1 MHGGFPI
8 CRECSAGVLVP
19 LSDFGA
25 QGAAIHYKA
34 WVCTNPQ
41 CGFNLKMRGGE
52 VHRNEPVTDLHGGA
66 RPMLRRAVAPANE
79 AAGNR
84 VV

>member
-1 MHGGFPI
+1 
-8 CRECSAGVLVP
+8 LVP

-41 CGFNLKMRGGE
+41 CGYNLKMRGGE
-52 VHRNEPVTDLHGGA
+52 VHRNEPVVDLHGGA
-66 RPMLRRAVAPANE
+66 RSTIRRPGSVPNE
-79 AAGNR
+79 TTGPRAI
-84 VV
+84 

>member
-1 MHGGFPI
+1 MHGGFPV
-8 CRECSAGVLVP
+8 CRQCRAGVLVP

-25 QGAAIHYKA
+25 QGAAIYYKA

-66 RPMLRRAVAPANE
+66 RSTVRRPIASANE
-79 AAGNR
+79 AAG
-84 VV
+84 